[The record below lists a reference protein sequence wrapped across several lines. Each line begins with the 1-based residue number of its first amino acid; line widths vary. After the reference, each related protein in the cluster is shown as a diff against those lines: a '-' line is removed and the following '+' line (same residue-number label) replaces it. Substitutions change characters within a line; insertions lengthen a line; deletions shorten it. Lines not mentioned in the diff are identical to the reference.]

1 MKEETAKLI
10 ETLREHL
17 IPVGAIMMFP
27 YGSAPACFLSCDGRK
42 LSKAEFPELFELI
55 GNTFGETTDMFCL
68 PDLRGK
74 FVRGYDSSGIYD
86 PERAIGDYQDD
97 AIQGHSHATTWSDD
111 RTDENGVHNH
121 SLYGDGRFW
130 RYGYSSDNYTPENIC
145 GTLSNFDNYTN
156 GQRTSQEG
164 LHSHSLPDLKIGEAC
179 TTNHGRVK
187 IANETRPKNICL
199 NFCIKVK

>member
-1 MKEETAKLI
+1 MKDDSEKLI
-10 ETLREHL
+10 ETLRKHL

-27 YGSAPACFLSCDGRK
+27 YGCAPACFLSCDGRK

-86 PERAIGDYQDD
+86 TERAIGDYQED
-97 AIQGHSHATTWSDD
+97 ALQGHSHATIWSEDK
-111 RTDENGVHNH
+111 TGENGAHNH
-121 SLYGDGRFW
+121 TLYGDNGKWYVSDSDRSS
-130 RYGYSSDNYTPENIC
+130 RRGGILSGSYSDYK
-145 GTLSNFDNYTN
+145 D
-156 GQRTSQEG
+156 GQKTSSEG
-164 LHSHSLPDLKIGEAC
+164 LHSHTLPELRIGEVC

-187 IANETRPKNICL
+187 VANETRPKNICL